1 LLIKRILIAILLA
14 AAGHGCVSPE
24 SIGPEQGATFI
35 IDDRN
40 YTEVWNAALQAVASV
55 ADIKSMDKAKGE
67 VRALRSPT
75 NWRGAE
81 AIAVFILPTDEA
93 SRHFKVSV
101 VSEHVLKTELVGK
114 NFKGTIIGLMRAQLG
129 MVS

>member
-1 LLIKRILIAILLA
+1 
-14 AAGHGCVSPE
+14 
-24 SIGPEQGATFI
+24 
-35 IDDRN
+35 
-40 YTEVWNAALQAVASV
+40 V

-75 NWRGAE
+75 NWQGAE
-81 AIAVFILPTDEA
+81 AIAVFISPTDES

-101 VSEHVLKTELVGK
+101 VSEHVLKTELVGT
-114 NFKGTIIGLMRAQLG
+114 NFKDTIIGLMRAQLG